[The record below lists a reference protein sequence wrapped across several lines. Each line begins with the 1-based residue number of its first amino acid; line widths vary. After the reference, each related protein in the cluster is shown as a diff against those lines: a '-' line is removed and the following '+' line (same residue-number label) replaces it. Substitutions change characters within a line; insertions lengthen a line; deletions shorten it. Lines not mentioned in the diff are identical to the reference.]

1 MSENQS
7 DMIGNLTREDLIQL
21 YRNMIE
27 TRFFEEMVSSLNI
40 QKGIP
45 ETAHLCIGQE
55 AIGVGACY
63 ALQKDDYVVPAL
75 RDRSIFLS
83 RGVSAAILMAGVLAK
98 VTGPAKGKWPAHHM
112 GDLEKGIMAAS
123 LVIGSQFPLAV
134 GAGLAFSQKG
144 TDQVCVC
151 FFGDGASNRGDFHE
165 SLNLAAILQLPVIFL
180 CENNFYA
187 IDTPTSKSM
196 LIEDIAVRAE
206 SYGIPGMII
215 DGNDVLAVYHAVD
228 QAAVRARAGEGPT
241 LLECKTYRMR
251 PHTERLQEDRSEEEL
266 EYWSGKCPIKRFTE
280 FLYDHD
286 YLDDNL
292 EKKIKIET
300 DGMIEEAVRFA
311 EDSPYPGAEELFEDI
326 CADSEYR
333 EGWLCMK

>member
-1 MSENQS
+1 MNGIQS
-7 DMIGNLTREDLIQL
+7 DNLSNLTRKDLIRL
-21 YRNMIE
+21 YRNMVE
-27 TRFFEEMVSSLNI
+27 TRVFEEMVASLNI

-63 ALQKDDYVVPAL
+63 ALRKQDFVVPAL
-75 RDRSIFLS
+75 RDRSVFLC
-83 RGVSAAILMAGVLAK
+83 RGVSPSTLMAGVLAK
-98 VTGPAKGKWPAHHM
+98 RTGPAKGKWPAHHM

-180 CENNFYA
+180 CENNRYA

-196 LIEDIAVRAE
+196 LIDDIAVRAE
-206 SYGIPGMII
+206 SYGFPGMVI
-215 DGNDVLAVYHAVD
+215 DGNDVLAVYQAVD
-228 QAAVRARAGEGPT
+228 QAAIRARSGEGPT

-266 EYWSGKCPIKRFTE
+266 EYWSGKCPLKRFRE
-280 FLYDHD
+280 FLYEQDF
-286 YLDDNL
+286 LNQTL
-292 EKKIKIET
+292 EEKITNEVNKII
-300 DGMIEEAVRFA
+300 DEAVRFA
-311 EDSPYPGAEELFEDI
+311 EDSPYPGPEELFEDI
-326 CADSEYR
+326 YADSEFR